1 METKQKFPA
10 HFRSPLSLSEIKNQL
25 ARLNVMQANSL
36 NKMLCNCKLINERL
50 FEKTNFFRV
59 ISVSYLQPF
68 CTFAKYLY
76 TGWEEGQ
83 IGVDFRGEVA
93 HLRC

>member
-1 METKQKFPA
+1 M
-10 HFRSPLSLSEIKNQL
+10 RSTINI
-25 ARLNVMQANSL
+25 RTVMQLQA
-36 NKMLCNCKLINERL
+36 KQRL
-50 FEKTNFFRV
+50 FEKNNFFGV
-59 ISVSYLQPF
+59 YSLVSHLQPF

-83 IGVDFRGEVA
+83 IGVDFHGEVA

>member
-1 METKQKFPA
+1 MQLQAKQ
-10 HFRSPLSLSEIKNQL
+10 
-25 ARLNVMQANSL
+25 
-36 NKMLCNCKLINERL
+36 RL
-50 FEKTNFFRV
+50 FEKTYFFGV
-59 ISVSYLQPF
+59 YSLVSYLLPF

-83 IGVDFRGEVA
+83 IGVDFHGEVA